1 MCKLFNFILITIN
14 HTIMDISNLEHL
26 SNPIHIQIHHI
37 QGSELLQVDSI
48 KAHVSVVDELATV
61 GHDWV
66 ADAVG
71 HDIGGHPLLDAKAV
85 GDLHLFYCHSV

>member
-37 QGSELLQVDSI
+37 QGSEFLQVN
-48 KAHVSVVDELATV
+48 TV
-61 GHDWV
+61 
-66 ADAVG
+66 
-71 HDIGGHPLLDAKAV
+71 
-85 GDLHLFYCHSV
+85 